1 MFKNCYTIFIS
12 PPKAGKTKQLSI
24 SKGTFYLLVFLLF
37 LFIVGDG
44 IAILKYCESTNLKKE
59 NTHLKTEKEKLEE
72 VAQIVGELKKAETFI
87 RDFLGLK
94 KSGSGMGGLGLR
106 GVDPNFIDTSSTIS
120 LNADTAFP
128 CKAGEHKVS
137 LTENAL
143 LLKRDL
149 QELIDELNDR
159 KSEWDTRPTIMPV
172 KADEYWISSGFG
184 WRKSPFTGLREFHRG
199 LDISARRGTPII
211 APADGIVITAGKDLH
226 LGRFVKIKHNDKFT
240 TLYGHMLEHK
250 VEKGQEVKRG
260 DLIGLMGNTG
270 MSTGYHLH
278 YEVRKDSVSI
288 NPRNH
293 ILNSNTMMAM
303 R

>member
-12 PPKAGKTKQLSI
+12 PPKAGKTKQFSI
-24 SKGTFYLLVFLLF
+24 SKGTFCLLIFLLF
-37 LFIVGDG
+37 LFVIGDC
-44 IAILKYCESTNLKKE
+44 IAILKYCESANLRKE
-59 NTHLKTEKEKLEE
+59 NTHLKTEKEKLEK
-72 VAQIVGELKKAETFI
+72 VAQIVGELKKAESFI
-87 RDFLGLK
+87 RNFLGLE
-94 KSGSGMGGLGLR
+94 KSGSSMGGLGLG

-120 LNADTAFP
+120 LNTDTMFP
-128 CKAGEHKVS
+128 YKDGEQEVS
-137 LTENAL
+137 LIENAL

-199 LDISARRGTPII
+199 LDISTRRGTPII
-211 APADGIVITAGKDLH
+211 APADGIIITAGKDLH
-226 LGRFVKIKHNDKFT
+226 LGRFIKIKHNDKFT

-293 ILNSNTMMAM
+293 ILNLSTMIAM

>member
-24 SKGTFYLLVFLLF
+24 SKGTFYFLIFLLF
-37 LFIVGDG
+37 LFIIGDC

-59 NTHLKTEKEKLEE
+59 NTHLKTEKERLEK
-72 VAQIVGELKKAETFI
+72 VVQIVDELKKAESFI
-87 RDFLGLK
+87 RNFLGLE
-94 KSGSGMGGLGLR
+94 KSGSSMGGLGLG

-120 LNADTAFP
+120 LNTDTKFP
-128 CKAGEHKVS
+128 YKNGGHEVS

-159 KSEWDTRPTIMPV
+159 KSDWDTRPTIMPV
-172 KADEYWISSGFG
+172 KAEEYWLSSGFG

-278 YEVRKDSVSI
+278 YEVRKDNVSI

-293 ILNSNTMMAM
+293 ILNLSTMIAM

>member
-12 PPKAGKTKQLSI
+12 PPKAGKTKHLSI
-24 SKGTFYLLVFLLF
+24 SKGTFYLLIFFLF
-37 LFIVGDG
+37 LFIIGDG
-44 IAILKYCESTNLKKE
+44 IAILKFCESKNLKKE
-59 NTHLKTEKEKLEE
+59 NTHLRTEKERLEK
-72 VAQIVGELKKAETFI
+72 VAQIVGELKKAESFI
-87 RDFLGLK
+87 RNFLGLE
-94 KSGSGMGGLGLR
+94 KSGSSMGGLGLEEI
-106 GVDPNFIDTSSTIS
+106 DPNFIDTSSTIS
-120 LNADTAFP
+120 LYTDTKFP
-128 CKAGEHKVS
+128 HNNGEHEAS

-159 KSEWDTRPTIMPV
+159 KSEWDTRPTVMPV

-226 LGRFVKIKHNDKFT
+226 LGRFIKIKHNDTFT

-250 VEKGQEVKRG
+250 VKKGQAVERG

-278 YEVRKDSVSI
+278 YEVRKDSVSV
-288 NPRNH
+288 NPRNY
-293 ILNSNTMMAM
+293 ILNSKTMMAM

>member
-1 MFKNCYTIFIS
+1 
-12 PPKAGKTKQLSI
+12 
-24 SKGTFYLLVFLLF
+24 
-37 LFIVGDG
+37 
-44 IAILKYCESTNLKKE
+44 
-59 NTHLKTEKEKLEE
+59 
-72 VAQIVGELKKAETFI
+72 
-87 RDFLGLK
+87 LG
-94 KSGSGMGGLGLR
+94 

-120 LNADTAFP
+120 LNTDTMFP
-128 CKAGEHKVS
+128 YKDGEQEVS
-137 LTENAL
+137 LIENAL

-149 QELIDELNDR
+149 QELIDKLNDR

-172 KADEYWISSGFG
+172 QADAYWISSGFG

-211 APADGIVITAGKDLH
+211 APADGIIITAGKDLH
-226 LGRFVKIKHNDKFT
+226 LGRFIKIKHNDKFT

-293 ILNSNTMMAM
+293 ILNLSTMIAM